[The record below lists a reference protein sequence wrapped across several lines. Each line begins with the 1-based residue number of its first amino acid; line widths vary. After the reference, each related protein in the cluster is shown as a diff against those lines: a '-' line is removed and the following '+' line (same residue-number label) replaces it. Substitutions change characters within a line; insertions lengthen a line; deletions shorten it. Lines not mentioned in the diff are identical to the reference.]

1 MRLSRPA
8 RLLAAWIASFAMVF
22 GALAPVLAQAGYRL
36 SGERIWQELCT
47 TEGVR
52 YVLTEVE
59 SESTGGGSRASAPC
73 QFCSLF
79 ASCLPAPA
87 SKRVLPL
94 VVGAPSLRSVSSL
107 CPGSICRGQ
116 PGVRALRPHKSE
128 P

>member
-59 SESTGGGSRASAPC
+59 SELTGGGSRASAPC

-94 VVGAPSLRSVSSL
+94 VVGAPVFALSE
-107 CPGSICRGQ
+107 Q
-116 PGVRALRPHKSE
+116 PLPRLDLPWPARCSRAP
-128 P
+128 PAQV

>member
-59 SESTGGGSRASAPC
+59 SEFSRRGLARVGSLSVLQPVCQLSARPRQQESLAPC
-73 QFCSLF
+73 GGCP
-79 ASCLPAPA
+79 CLCA
-87 SKRVLPL
+87 
-94 VVGAPSLRSVSSL
+94 
-107 CPGSICRGQ
+107 Q
-116 PGVRALRPHKSE
+116 
-128 P
+128 